1 MNKIIEKIREFFYKI
16 KKDKKAL
23 LVEDTNNINERNQ
36 DNFKQNLD
44 VKSKQ
49 KIVDLQN
56 KYENG
61 EILNK
66 DLNPFQVLDLI
77 DLYKNQI
84 NDLNTEIS
92 IKKAKL
98 NKV

>member
-1 MNKIIEKIREFFYKI
+1 MNKIIEKIKEFFYKL
-16 KKDKKAL
+16 KKDKKVL
-23 LVEDTNNINERNQ
+23 LVENTNNINERNQ
-36 DNFKQNLD
+36 DYFKQSLD

-49 KIVDLQN
+49 KIVDIQN
-56 KYENG
+56 KYESG
-61 EILNK
+61 EISDK
-66 DLNPFQVLDLI
+66 ELNPFQVLDLI

-84 NDLNTEIS
+84 NDLNIEIS